1 MLARTLTATLVGIEA
16 RLVEVEVDLGGGLP
30 YFSIVGLPDSAVR
43 ESRDRVRA
51 AIKHAGLDFPSRRIT
66 VNLAPA
72 SLRKAGAGFDLA
84 IAIGLLAAQGSLPT
98 ADLRRGP
105 LLVGELALDGAVKP
119 VAGGL
124 PAALAARQAGI
135 EEVWVSA
142 GSAPEAAAVPGV
154 VVRGVPTLGAAV
166 AHLTGQALLP
176 ALTGDLAARLAAEA
190 DATGLDLADVRGQAH
205 AKRALEIAASGGHNL
220 LLIGPP
226 GAGKTMLARRLP
238 GLLPPLTPE
247 EALEASAVY
256 SAAGLLTPAR
266 PLVVR
271 RPFRAPHH
279 TVSAVGLLGGG
290 AILRSGEISLAHH
303 GVLFLDEVAEFQP
316 GVLEGLREPLQEG
329 SIRIVR
335 ASGAARFPARFL
347 LVAACNPCPCGHLGD
362 PTRVCRCTP
371 TAAAAYQARLSGPLL
386 DRIDLQVHVPPVAL
400 RDLTS
405 EAAKAAGESTAAVRE
420 RVLAARARL
429 AAAGRPVSSPSLAP
443 VGRLPAEVRA
453 LLETAV
459 IRLGLSARGV
469 ARALGVARTI
479 AALEGAA
486 TPTAAHH
493 AEAIAYRSLDRRPA
507 QGCAPW
513 HLGGCAP

>member
-16 RLVEVEVDLGGGLP
+16 RLVEVEVDLGAGLP

-51 AIKHAGLDFPSRRIT
+51 AIKHAGLEFPSRRIT

-72 SLRKAGAGFDLA
+72 GVRKAGAGFDMA
-84 IAIGLLAAQGSLPT
+84 IAVALLAAQGSLPT
-98 ADLRRGP
+98 ADLRCGP

-119 VAGGL
+119 VSGGL

-135 EEVWVSA
+135 EEVWVPA
-142 GSAPEAAAVPGV
+142 GGAAEAAAVPGV

-166 AHLTGQALLP
+166 AQLTGQGPLP
-176 ALTGDLAARLAAEA
+176 ILTGDLAARLAAEVGTA
-190 DATGLDLADVRGQAH
+190 WPDLADVRGQAL
-205 AKRALEIAASGGHNL
+205 AKRALEIAASGAHNL

-238 GLLPPLTPE
+238 GLLPPLAPE
-247 EALEASAVY
+247 EALAASAVY

-266 PLVVR
+266 PLVTR

-279 TVSAVGLLGGG
+279 TVSAAGLLGGG
-290 AILRSGEISLAHH
+290 AGVLRPGEISLAHH

-316 GVLEGLREPLQEG
+316 GMLEGLREPLQEG

-362 PTRVCRCTP
+362 PTRACRCTP
-371 TAAAAYQARLSGPLL
+371 TAVATYRARLSGPLL

-400 RDLTS
+400 RDLTA
-405 EAAKAAGESTAAVRE
+405 EGAGESTAAVRA
-420 RVLAARARL
+420 RVAAARVRL
-429 AAAGRPVSSPSLAP
+429 AAAGHPVDSPPLAP
-443 VGRLPAEVRA
+443 VGRLPVEVRA
-453 LLETAV
+453 LLEAAV
-459 IRLGLSARGV
+459 VRLGLSARGV
-469 ARALGVARTI
+469 ARALSVARTI

-486 TPTAAHH
+486 APTAAHH
-493 AEAIAYRSLDRRPA
+493 AEAIAYRSLDRRAA
-507 QGCAPW
+507 QGGAP
-513 HLGGCAP
+513 